1 MTSMPAGRGASWSSS
16 APHEREGGVVGRH
29 LLPLSET
36 FLSASA
42 SSSLT
47 YRLPSAGRKG
57 KKTKR
62 AEERKKRGG
71 RREKEDGLN
80 TLPFAVPLFMEVE
93 EEEEKNTKIVSGEQ
107 VGQGSTR
114 WIREK
119 EKSRTMADAWQAL
132 DWLQHIVKRE
142 EYGVES
148 IDTKWKEPK
157 RSMDGEGEDEGEE
170 RGGPMPSSSAV
181 SSSLRTT
188 LRWGKSAYAVLSV
201 LDEIMCFGDVQH
213 GRAPLV
219 EEKGKKMAVARASLS
234 HPPPPPH
241 LPVPNRSERS
251 GGGAERHCGS
261 SLVALAERNAPVSY
275 CCSLPL
281 QLYGMYFYGSADLLP
296 SSLRA
301 ESFFR
306 MQREEEEEVGKRK
319 KMGGKPVREGVMSPA
334 WLEGKGNEMEVDDN
348 LPAYTNDPS
357 CEKRRLPSTT
367 TTPTA
372 FFWRRVKGRHAVQN
386 AFWKDHN
393 SPVGLPHLP
402 PSPSLTNGGIQSHS
416 LSAAS
421 FSSSTSFQWASHV
434 LSRWIRSSGD
444 EFCALP
450 PSFRYRPVP
459 SPPPSSSSLLVLAEG
474 RSFPTPWPP
483 SSSSVFDAYWTQL
496 FFIYESMMVES
507 VAIAAGAAAAAAASM
522 FPSSSPHPDLL
533 RHNASDEE
541 GKDFGVV
548 KKSLYHAAGVLLV
561 LHRIISAVS
570 SRAPSS
576 PSLSASFSSASSERG
591 EGEHRRRTTS
601 NRRQREEEGHFFS
614 PSCSPTRG
622 APMTGGLQ
630 PLLALHAQFAGGS
643 PLRDDPVPIRPPL
656 HSGASPPQPPPRQHA
671 SLPPPTPPSPSPAY
685 SPEHRSSSSNEKDRR
700 RADHHS
706 GGDREWWRWS
716 AYWRRRLLEGYGE
729 GMAMPLLWYRTV
741 LRRPTGSSSSSTSA
755 WSSFR
760 EYAALWR
767 EVVRTDCVLLLSIG
781 HASEKADDLREWVAA
796 CANLPVGEEPG
807 EGRNCRKG
815 RMEKMGALAM
825 NGTLQEKSPPL
836 MNGRGEAKRKEAWEK
851 EGRLAWQGEK
861 SLAQVF
867 QLFADVQHHVRVLQH
882 LQTMGSFSPF
892 DKKKKSAPTKPPL
905 LPSRKNAPTR
915 AENGGEEEE
924 VQRGGV
930 REKSS
935 EAPAEECW
943 MRFLAAHLSPG
954 VITSLLTR
962 AQEALRVSTKYF
974 LVWCTP
980 PSRFSSFSTSTSSE
994 TPSTRLIGNQMEPT
1008 HRKEPTERET
1018 GWEEDLGNQRRM
1030 EETSSPSLS
1039 SSPSVLSWCQ
1049 TRIRAFLSQHLS
1061 ASPVLPPPH
1070 PPWILSLPPYLCE
1083 SMDVGILLGAL
1094 QLWNASLYCC
1104 ETLMRKR
1111 AMPPPRLASSST
1123 SIGPAAYP
1131 TSPRGALV
1139 STTGKAA
1146 RRAEEANYMAVAGEQ
1161 THEPLAAVQA
1171 VHRLL
1176 HSIRFRHHLSQSIR
1190 EAAKE
1195 LFLGLA
1201 QGCHDI
1207 HNTPTDPSPL
1217 LGERSSFIP
1226 DENDAAARVPHASSF
1241 FSPHRHDDGREE
1253 KMQGEASR
1261 WLRYWRQF
1269 LAEHIDACRGV
1280 VPPAVVVHLA
1290 VEGALE
1296 SGVRPPHK
1304 WEEEEEE
1311 KKTIPTITAST
1322 TESANRCTGRSAKKK
1337 RERAWPSVCGSSF
1350 SSLPWGALLLS
1361 QYTHPGEADSSPF
1374 FCFSWPLSPPPLLS
1388 KTALLVLEEVTKEV
1402 FLSGCSS
1409 SMKGAVKTTRNH
1421 ESTGKGEPHQKA
1433 CANEDIDF
1441 SFFPSIS
1448 PTVFSLPPPL
1458 STSMPTFLSY
1468 WSALLWRYPLLSPSL
1483 FTGITECWLME
1494 DRNRKE
1500 RKAGLDMALAK
1511 SRRRREKGKHSTELH
1526 DDEIENQAPE
1536 TEDKEEANRFHSP
1549 LPSSSSIRPLYR
1561 HSWTWRREM
1570 KWRLEMEEKQKK
1582 KSRLAATPMPL
1593 PIMPMDSSASQPA
1606 LEQVYR

>member
-1 MTSMPAGRGASWSSS
+1 MSFRVMVLQLLLVGTREMQLPQERLQEKTFDGRNSSTSPPLLPLCLSSDSTWYTFYDRTHAQLSAQLPRQWENLYQQWLHRDAFIECPRGHHSDRLHHPPARDAHPEHSDMRRRNCDARKKDSLPLSRFPQAVRLWKAYVEAEEVWTVAFLYGTSRVGRAQWHRYCHPPPPQGKRGSRETKRHTMEWHPHTRTSRDGACPGTSIQMTSMPAGRGASWSSS

-541 GKDFGVV
+541 GKDFV
-548 KKSLYHAAGVLLV
+548 
-561 LHRIISAVS
+561 
-570 SRAPSS
+570 
-576 PSLSASFSSASSERG
+576 
-591 EGEHRRRTTS
+591 
-601 NRRQREEEGHFFS
+601 
-614 PSCSPTRG
+614 
-622 APMTGGLQ
+622 
-630 PLLALHAQFAGGS
+630 
-643 PLRDDPVPIRPPL
+643 
-656 HSGASPPQPPPRQHA
+656 
-671 SLPPPTPPSPSPAY
+671 
-685 SPEHRSSSSNEKDRR
+685 
-700 RADHHS
+700 HS
-706 GGDREWWRWS
+706 GG
-716 AYWRRRLLEGYGE
+716 
-729 GMAMPLLWYRTV
+729 M
-741 LRRPTGSSSSSTSA
+741 
-755 WSSFR
+755 
-760 EYAALWR
+760 
-767 EVVRTDCVLLLSIG
+767 
-781 HASEKADDLREWVAA
+781 
-796 CANLPVGEEPG
+796 
-807 EGRNCRKG
+807 
-815 RMEKMGALAM
+815 
-825 NGTLQEKSPPL
+825 
-836 MNGRGEAKRKEAWEK
+836 
-851 EGRLAWQGEK
+851 
-861 SLAQVF
+861 
-867 QLFADVQHHVRVLQH
+867 
-882 LQTMGSFSPF
+882 PF
-892 DKKKKSAPTKPPL
+892 D
-905 LPSRKNAPTR
+905 
-915 AENGGEEEE
+915 
-924 VQRGGV
+924 
-930 REKSS
+930 
-935 EAPAEECW
+935 
-943 MRFLAAHLSPG
+943 
-954 VITSLLTR
+954 
-962 AQEALRVSTKYF
+962 
-974 LVWCTP
+974 
-980 PSRFSSFSTSTSSE
+980 
-994 TPSTRLIGNQMEPT
+994 
-1008 HRKEPTERET
+1008 
-1018 GWEEDLGNQRRM
+1018 RM
-1030 EETSSPSLS
+1030 
-1039 SSPSVLSWCQ
+1039 
-1049 TRIRAFLSQHLS
+1049 
-1061 ASPVLPPPH
+1061 
-1070 PPWILSLPPYLCE
+1070 
-1083 SMDVGILLGAL
+1083 
-1094 QLWNASLYCC
+1094 
-1104 ETLMRKR
+1104 
-1111 AMPPPRLASSST
+1111 
-1123 SIGPAAYP
+1123 
-1131 TSPRGALV
+1131 
-1139 STTGKAA
+1139 
-1146 RRAEEANYMAVAGEQ
+1146 
-1161 THEPLAAVQA
+1161 
-1171 VHRLL
+1171 
-1176 HSIRFRHHLSQSIR
+1176 
-1190 EAAKE
+1190 
-1195 LFLGLA
+1195 
-1201 QGCHDI
+1201 
-1207 HNTPTDPSPL
+1207 
-1217 LGERSSFIP
+1217 
-1226 DENDAAARVPHASSF
+1226 
-1241 FSPHRHDDGREE
+1241 
-1253 KMQGEASR
+1253 
-1261 WLRYWRQF
+1261 
-1269 LAEHIDACRGV
+1269 
-1280 VPPAVVVHLA
+1280 
-1290 VEGALE
+1290 
-1296 SGVRPPHK
+1296 
-1304 WEEEEEE
+1304 
-1311 KKTIPTITAST
+1311 
-1322 TESANRCTGRSAKKK
+1322 
-1337 RERAWPSVCGSSF
+1337 
-1350 SSLPWGALLLS
+1350 
-1361 QYTHPGEADSSPF
+1361 
-1374 FCFSWPLSPPPLLS
+1374 
-1388 KTALLVLEEVTKEV
+1388 
-1402 FLSGCSS
+1402 
-1409 SMKGAVKTTRNH
+1409 
-1421 ESTGKGEPHQKA
+1421 
-1433 CANEDIDF
+1433 
-1441 SFFPSIS
+1441 
-1448 PTVFSLPPPL
+1448 
-1458 STSMPTFLSY
+1458 
-1468 WSALLWRYPLLSPSL
+1468 
-1483 FTGITECWLME
+1483 
-1494 DRNRKE
+1494 
-1500 RKAGLDMALAK
+1500 
-1511 SRRRREKGKHSTELH
+1511 
-1526 DDEIENQAPE
+1526 
-1536 TEDKEEANRFHSP
+1536 
-1549 LPSSSSIRPLYR
+1549 
-1561 HSWTWRREM
+1561 
-1570 KWRLEMEEKQKK
+1570 
-1582 KSRLAATPMPL
+1582 
-1593 PIMPMDSSASQPA
+1593 
-1606 LEQVYR
+1606 